1 MSILLA
7 ISQAWKL
14 WTVWQHG
21 NLFSQDMSND
31 RVSGTAKI
39 GTRTSRIVRVLR
51 RGSISSPFLGLVLCD
66 VLVYDIYIYICV
78 ILYNNVYINRV
89 YNMYSEAK
97 PIVPS

>member
-14 WTVWQHG
+14 WKVWQHG

-51 RGSISSPFLGLVLCD
+51 RGSISSPFFGLVLCD
-66 VLVYDIYIYICV
+66 VLVYYIYIYICV
-78 ILYNNVYINRV
+78 
-89 YNMYSEAK
+89 
-97 PIVPS
+97 